1 MRRTLLN
8 NISQGIVNYITLDM
22 TITDSSK
29 MISGDVNGEVIQW
42 IRANSHR
49 VVAKKTADGQV
60 TVCQLKDDDGTKY
73 YDGTDASEDL
83 KIGTGDSIKDVF
95 MRLPRFFYHAE
106 ETSTDVWKIGFA
118 QNQVDGTWKEWDGND
133 LIGVYEAYI
142 RTDGAHS
149 ISGRT
154 STGAMSQNNFKLF
167 ASKKGTGYSLVK
179 WKHHCMMAMLYY
191 AQYGNTNCQAKI
203 GAGTNDYSKN
213 TGQTDTL
220 GMTDTVAGG
229 NGDSGSINFWGL
241 ENWWGNKY
249 EWIDNVVVNNRLWK
263 ITEDDG
269 SVRQVQGG
277 TSSGWIKKVAVGE
290 HLDMVPTESGAS
302 DTTGFCDY
310 YNYSSATARV
320 VLRSSSYSHT
330 DGGVAC
336 AYANSDA
343 SNTGSSFG
351 SRLAFRGEIV
361 EAESVEAFKAL

>member
-1 MRRTLLN
+1 MTKAY
-8 NISQGIVNYITLDM
+8 GGAGVNYITLDM
-22 TITDSSK
+22 TITDPAT
-29 MISGDVNGEVIQW
+29 MVTGDVNGEVIQW

-49 VVAKKTADGQV
+49 VVAKKTAEGQV

-73 YDGTDASEDL
+73 YDGTDASAD
-83 KIGTGDSIKDVF
+83 IKTYDVF

-118 QNQVDGTWKEWDGND
+118 QNQVDSTWKEWDGKD
-133 LIGVYEAYI
+133 LIGVYEAWHNDIALYS
-142 RTDGAHS
+142 TSDGA
-149 ISGRT
+149 
-154 STGAMSQNNFKLF
+154 STGNTSQTLFKNFA
-167 ASKKGTGYSLVK
+167 ASRGAGYSLVK
-179 WKHHCMMAMLYY
+179 WKHHCMMAFLFY
-191 AQYGNTNCQAKI
+191 AWYGNTNCQAVC
-203 GAGTNDYSKN
+203 GSGTNDYQKT
-213 TGQTDTL
+213 TGQTDAL

-249 EWIDNVVVNNRLWK
+249 EWIDNVTVDNRVWK

-290 HLDMVPTESGAS
+290 HLDMVPTVAGAS

-310 YNYSSATARV
+310 YNYSSATSRV
-320 VLRSSSYSHT
+320 VQRSYYYSST
-330 DGGVAC
+330 FGGVAC
-336 AYANSDA
+336 AYADYAA
-343 SNTGSSFG
+343 SATSPYIG

-361 EAESVEAFKAL
+361 EAESVGAFKAL